1 MGKVLID
8 LESVK
13 DKKIHRAWYKLTDE
27 DGNIPVNTSR
37 AHTSTSNTTRS
48 QTTSNGDA
56 HTDTSTT
63 SVDGTSN
70 IEHSPSPSPSPG
82 MVTLVDPKVDTLAA
96 AGAVLEREGGSGLP
110 NPSTSEVE
118 VDDGDKDG
126 AHTSANGVAHEL
138 PLSGLNPTDDSP
150 SGGDAG
156 TESTPLLGVGGDK
169 GLGSIEVILWW
180 RHNEKIAAAV
190 EAVELARAE
199 SNISAGPNPHPHLNI
214 RQDGLTHSVAVPLR
228 RITTEPDGTSK
239 GGNSKLKSRSR
250 FGFGDGSA
258 GTGAAA
264 RSETQNADQESHKA
278 APGSSLSFNVNAKVR
293 LGVDSLWAS

>member
-27 DGNIPVNTSR
+27 DGNIPVNTS
-37 AHTSTSNTTRS
+37 NTTRS
-48 QTTSNGDA
+48 Q
-56 HTDTSTT
+56 TT

-70 IEHSPSPSPSPG
+70 IEHSEPGLSPGASPSLSPSPSK
-82 MVTLVDPKVDTLAA
+82 VTLVDPKVDTLAA
-96 AGAVLEREGGSGLP
+96 AGAVLEREGSSGPP
-110 NPSTSEVE
+110 NPSTSV

-126 AHTSANGVAHEL
+126 AHTSANGVAPGL
-138 PLSGLNPTDDSP
+138 SLSGLNPAADSP

-156 TESTPLLGVGGDK
+156 TKSTPLIGVDK

-180 RHNEKIAAAV
+180 RHNEEIAAAV

-199 SNISAGPNPHPHLNI
+199 SNKSAGPNPHPHLNI

-228 RITTEPDGTSK
+228 RITTDPDGK

-250 FGFGDGSA
+250 FGFGDNSGSA
-258 GTGAAA
+258 GTGVAA
-264 RSETQNADQESHKA
+264 RSETQNADQEPRKG

-293 LGVDSLWAS
+293 LGVDSLWAT